1 MSENS
6 KRGPYWLGT
15 RFILTTISTIY
26 LGGLI
31 LAINFFE
38 PLNNF
43 SLFGFPLGYLILSKG
58 LVILAAL
65 LCFWYVDRQ
74 DNLDHRH
81 RMIEEI

>member
-6 KRGPYWLGT
+6 KRGPYWIGT
-15 RFILTTISTIY
+15 RFILTSISAIY
-26 LGGLI
+26 FGVLI
-31 LAINFFE
+31 LAINFLE
-38 PLNNF
+38 LLNNF
-43 SLFGFPLGYLILSKG
+43 NLFGFPLGYLIISKG
-58 LVILAAL
+58 MVILAVL